1 VEVTEARRSLVER
14 VTRRIEEDRDYVVE
28 LTRRLVRQPSV
39 NPEFEQRADLNG
51 EPEAQRIVA
60 EALNAAG
67 MATESY
73 DVFPGRPNLV
83 GAWEG
88 SEERSLIINGHI
100 DVVPVGDESAWTAP
114 PFGAEIRNGLL
125 YGRGSCDMKSGI
137 AAAAAAARALRECG
151 VELAGRLEIHSVVD
165 QESGGWGSQDVVRR
179 GRHASAVIEAHPTH
193 LDIVVAEGGDEWVR
207 VTIRG
212 KSAHA
217 GWRYNDIYP
226 QRDSPNRPVPGVN
239 AAELAARFLIAVG
252 QLERDWGRRKPPHPL
267 LPPGLS
273 TISPGAVQVGSGLG
287 VDGLPQVTTN
297 PAITP
302 DVAVLDFELKFLP
315 NERSEDVRREFEDFV
330 QHWAMQDSWLR
341 EHPPSVQWELSG
353 LHFPPFDTSPEH
365 PLVQALVRNASALG
379 GSPELTGFIAV
390 TDAAF
395 YAAAGITSVMFG
407 VRGSNAHGADEWVD
421 VDSIIDV
428 TKVFATTA
436 IDYCGVR

>member
-1 VEVTEARRSLVER
+1 VTEQAQRSLLEK

-28 LTRRLVRQPSV
+28 LTQRLVRQPSV

-51 EPEAQRIVA
+51 EAEVQQIVA
-60 EALNAAG
+60 EALDAAG

-88 SEERSLIINGHI
+88 NDERSLIINGHV
-100 DVVPVGDESAWTAP
+100 DVVPAGDESTWTAA
-114 PFGAEIRNGLL
+114 PFGAEIRDGLL

-151 VELAGRLEIHSVVD
+151 VQLAGRLEIHSVVD
-165 QESGGWGSQDVVRR
+165 QESGGWGSQDLVRR
-179 GRHASAVIEAHPTH
+179 GRHASALIEGHPTQH
-193 LDIVVAEGGDEWVR
+193 DIVVAEGGAEWVR

-212 KSAHA
+212 QSAHA
-217 GWRYNDIYP
+217 HWRYNDIYP
-226 QRDSPNRPVPGVN
+226 QRDSPTRPVPGVN

-252 QLERDWGRRKPPHPL
+252 QLERDWGTRKSQHPL

-273 TISPGAVQVGSGLG
+273 TIAPAVVQVGSGLG
-287 VDGLPQVTTN
+287 ADGLPVVMTN

-302 DVAVLDFELKFLP
+302 DVAVLDFDLNYPP
-315 NERSEDVRREFEDFV
+315 NERSEDVRRAFEAFV
-330 QHWAMQDSWLR
+330 QHWAMQDSWMR
-341 EHPPSVQWELSG
+341 EHPPSVEWELYG
-353 LHFPPFDTSPEH
+353 LHFPPFETSPEH
-365 PLVQALVRNASALG
+365 PLVQAIVRNASALG
-379 GSPELTGFIAV
+379 SPPKLTGFVAV

-395 YAAAGITSVMFG
+395 YAAAGVASVQFG
-407 VRGSNAHGADEWVD
+407 VRGSNAHSADEWVD
-421 VDSIIDV
+421 VGSIIDV
-428 TKVFATTA
+428 TKVYAATA